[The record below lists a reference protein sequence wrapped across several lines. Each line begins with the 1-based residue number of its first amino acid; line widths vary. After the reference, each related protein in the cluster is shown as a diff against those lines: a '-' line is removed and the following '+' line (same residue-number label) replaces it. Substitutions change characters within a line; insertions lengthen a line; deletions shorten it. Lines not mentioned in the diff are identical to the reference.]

1 MRSETAEDLAQKV
14 AEAVL
19 AVPGVAC
26 LRPGLRSLLR
36 RAATRPPAA
45 RAPGTPGPPGSA
57 GSAGSAVR
65 LTFDARGSVAG
76 LQIDVVVRAEQQ
88 AARTAR
94 AVRAAAAEAAAAT
107 PGAVRVT
114 VTGIV

>member
-1 MRSETAEDLAQKV
+1 MRTRHAPALSDAV

-19 AVPGVAC
+19 GVPGVAC

-36 RAATRPPAA
+36 ASVTVP
-45 RAPGTPGPPGSA
+45 SA
-57 GSAGSAVR
+57 GRGADTRGAV
-65 LTFDARGSVAG
+65 LVTFDSGGTVSG
-76 LQIDVVVRAEQQ
+76 LRVDVVVRAQHQ

-94 AVRAAAAEAAAAT
+94 AVAAAAAAAAAL
-107 PGAVRVT
+107 PPEAVRVN